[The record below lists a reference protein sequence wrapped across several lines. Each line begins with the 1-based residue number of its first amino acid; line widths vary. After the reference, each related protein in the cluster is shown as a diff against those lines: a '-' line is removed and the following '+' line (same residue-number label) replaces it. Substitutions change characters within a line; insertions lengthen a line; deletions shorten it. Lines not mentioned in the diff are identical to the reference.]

1 MKYLII
7 GGAGYLGTHLTDI
20 CLQNNDEV
28 IVYDSLFHGALGIDK
43 FKSIPNFRFVR
54 GEVEN
59 IDSKLFNGVDV
70 VLYLASP
77 RLETNN
83 ALLNT
88 NTYLSTLS
96 KVYDMSVD
104 NKVKKFLFPSTCSVY
119 GYNEKI
125 VDEDSP
131 INITSTYSE
140 LKYKSELVLRN
151 QESRDKNKIQIYLP
165 RISTLYGESSLFRE
179 DLIINNMIKTA
190 LDENIIRVYGK
201 DMWRPNLYVRD
212 AAKLL
217 LSILDKELAGIINVG
232 SNDLNIT
239 KKDIVDTI
247 IDSIGGSILISYS
260 SNKDDRSYRVN
271 FDKLQNGVDYYYTT
285 YRSGIDNTILF
296 LK

>member
-28 IVYDSLFHGALGIDK
+28 IVYDSLYQGALGIDK
-43 FKSIPNFRFVR
+43 FKSISNFRFVR

-83 ALLNT
+83 TSLNI

-96 KVYDMSVD
+96 KVYDISVEK
-104 NKVKKFLFPSTCSVY
+104 KVKKLLFPSTCSVY
-119 GYNEKI
+119 GFNEKI
-125 VDEDSP
+125 VNEDSP
-131 INITSTYSE
+131 INITSTYAE
-140 LKYKSELVLRN
+140 LKYKSELVLK
-151 QESRDKNKIQIYLP
+151 DKNKIQIYLP
-165 RISTLYGESSLFRE
+165 RISTLYGESSLFRA
-179 DLIINNMIKTA
+179 DLIINNMIKTS

-212 AAKLL
+212 AAKIL

-247 IDSIGGSILISYS
+247 IDSVGGSVLVSYS
-260 SNKDDRSYRVN
+260 STNDNRSYRVN
-271 FDKLQNGVDYYYTT
+271 FDKLQNEIGFYYTT
-285 YRSGIDNTILF
+285 YRSGIENTILF

>member
-28 IVYDSLFHGALGIDK
+28 IVYDSLYQGALGITK
-43 FKSIPNFRFVR
+43 FKNITNFIFVR

-59 IDSKLFNGVDV
+59 INSKLFNGVDV

-77 RLETNN
+77 RLDTNN
-83 ALLNT
+83 TSLNI

-96 KVYDMSVD
+96 KVYDMSVEK
-104 NKVKKFLFPSTCSVY
+104 KVKKLLFPSTCSVY
-119 GYNEKI
+119 GFNEKI
-125 VDEDSP
+125 VNEDSP
-131 INITSTYSE
+131 INITSTYAE
-140 LKYKSELVLRN
+140 LKYKSELVLK
-151 QESRDKNKIQIYLP
+151 DKNKIQIYLP
-165 RISTLYGESSLFRE
+165 RISTLYGESSLFRA
-179 DLIINNMIKTA
+179 DLIINNMIKTS

-212 AAKLL
+212 AAKIL

-247 IDSIGGSILISYS
+247 IDSVGGSVLVSYS
-260 SNKDDRSYRVN
+260 STNDNRSYRVN
-271 FDKLQNGVDYYYTT
+271 FDKLQNEIGFYYTT
-285 YRSGIDNTILF
+285 YRSGIENTILF

>member
-28 IVYDSLFHGALGIDK
+28 IVYDSLYQGALGIDK
-43 FKSIPNFRFVR
+43 FKSISNFRFVR

-83 ALLNT
+83 TSLNI

-96 KVYDMSVD
+96 KVYDMSVEK
-104 NKVKKFLFPSTCSVY
+104 KVKKLLFPSTCSVY
-119 GYNEKI
+119 GFNEKI
-125 VDEDSP
+125 VNEDSP
-131 INITSTYSE
+131 INITSTYAE
-140 LKYKSELVLRN
+140 LKYKSELVLK
-151 QESRDKNKIQIYLP
+151 DKNKIQIYLP
-165 RISTLYGESSLFRE
+165 RISTLYGESSLFRA
-179 DLIINNMIKTA
+179 DLIINNMIKTS

-212 AAKLL
+212 AAKIL

-247 IDSIGGSILISYS
+247 IDSVGGSVLVSYS
-260 SNKDDRSYRVN
+260 STNDNRSYRVN
-271 FDKLQNGVDYYYTT
+271 FDKLQNEIGFYYTT
-285 YRSGIDNTILF
+285 YRSGIENTILF

>member
-20 CLQNNDEV
+20 CLQNNDTV
-28 IVYDSLFHGALGIDK
+28 IVYDSLFQGALGIDK
-43 FKSIPNFRFVR
+43 FKSISNFRFVR

-83 ALLNT
+83 TSLNI

-96 KVYDMSVD
+96 KVYDISVEK
-104 NKVKKFLFPSTCSVY
+104 KVKKILFPSTCSVY
-119 GYNEKI
+119 GFNEKI
-125 VDEDSP
+125 VNEDSP
-131 INITSTYSE
+131 INITSTYAE
-140 LKYKSELVLRN
+140 LKYKSELVLK
-151 QESRDKNKIQIYLP
+151 DKNKIQIYLP
-165 RISTLYGESSLFRE
+165 RISTLYGESSLFRA
-179 DLIINNMIKTA
+179 DLIINNMIKTS

-212 AAKLL
+212 AAKIL

-247 IDSIGGSILISYS
+247 IDSVGGSVLVSYS
-260 SNKDDRSYRVN
+260 STNDNRSYRVN
-271 FDKLQNGVDYYYTT
+271 FDKLQNEIGFYYTT
-285 YRSGIDNTILF
+285 YRSGIENTILF

>member
-28 IVYDSLFHGALGIDK
+28 IVYDSLLHGALGIDK

-70 VLYLASP
+70 VLYLASL

-83 ALLNT
+83 TSLNI

-96 KVYDMSVD
+96 KVYDISVEK
-104 NKVKKFLFPSTCSVY
+104 KVKKLLFPSTCSVY
-119 GYNEKI
+119 GFNEKI
-125 VDEDSP
+125 VNEDSP
-131 INITSTYSE
+131 INITSTYAE
-140 LKYKSELVLRN
+140 LKYKSELVLK
-151 QESRDKNKIQIYLP
+151 DKNKIQIYLP

-179 DLIINNMIKTA
+179 DLIINNMIKTS

-201 DMWRPNLYVRD
+201 EMWRPNLYVRD
-212 AAKLL
+212 AAKIL
-217 LSILDKELAGIINVG
+217 LSILDKELTGIINVG

-247 IDSIGGSILISYS
+247 IDSVGGSVLVSYS
-260 SNKDDRSYRVN
+260 STKDNRSYRVN
-271 FDKLQNGVDYYYTT
+271 FDKLQNEIGFYYTT
-285 YRSGIDNTILF
+285 YRSGIENTILF